1 MLKTLLLENFT
12 TFDHL
17 EMQFSRGLN
26 VIIGENGTG
35 KTHVMKAAYA
45 VCRPNTPDKD
55 GNLTDLI
62 SQKLTAVFKPQD
74 NRLAKLVKRR
84 ADGPARLKLEINDY
98 EDDAIFDATFS
109 NRATRLTHAR
119 RSHFRAFSKAPVFF
133 PTKEVLSFFN
143 GFVSLYDRREL
154 SFDETYRDI
163 CSDLETPQARAET
176 MNPKAAEALK
186 EIEGICG
193 GKFLFNGGDVR
204 FHKSPGE
211 EFSTNLIAE
220 GFRKLG
226 VLYRLL
232 ENQSLSPGRSGP
244 LFWDEPEANLNPK
257 LLSVVV
263 KILLELS
270 RLEQQVVLSTHNYVL
285 LKEIEL
291 GRRESDQILYHGLS
305 RDTDSQQVIVS
316 SQSNY
321 LQLTPNAIADAYS
334 SLYDRG
340 LDKSLGGIGQ

>member
-1 MLKTLLLENFT
+1 MLKKITLENFT
-12 TFDHL
+12 AFDQL

-45 VCRPNTPDKD
+45 VCRPSAPEQDQD
-55 GNLTDLI
+55 LSDLI
-62 SQKLTAVFKPQD
+62 AQKLTAVFKPEE
-74 NRLAKLVKRR
+74 NRLGKLVKRG
-84 ADGPARLKLEINDY
+84 ADGHARLRLEIQDY
-98 EDDAIFDATFS
+98 EGDATFDATFS
-109 NRATRLTHAR
+109 NRANRFTHPR
-119 RSHFRAFSKAPVFF
+119 IKKFQAFSKTPVFF

-143 GFVSLYDRREL
+143 GFVSLYDRREI

-163 CSDLETPQARAET
+163 CSDLETPQARVET
-176 MNPKAAEALK
+176 MNPRAAQALE
-186 EIEGICG
+186 EIENICG
-193 GKFLFNGGDVR
+193 GKFIFNGGIVR
-204 FHKSPGE
+204 FRKGPKE

-232 ENQSLSPGRSGP
+232 ENQSLSPGKSGP

-257 LLSVVV
+257 LLNVVV

-291 GRRESDQILYHGLS
+291 ERRESDTIMYHGLS
-305 RDTDSQQVIVS
+305 RDPETKEVAVS
-316 SQSNY
+316 SESNY
-321 LQLTPNAIADAYS
+321 LQLSPNAIADAYS
-334 SLYDRG
+334 SLYDRD
-340 LDKSLGGIGQ
+340 LDKSLGGIGR